1 MVMRIASYNVENLFT
16 RAKALNLDTWA
27 EGRPILEKFS
37 ALNQLFEERVYTN
50 EIKSSMLELMKE
62 LNLEKTNESK
72 FVILR
77 TNRGQLVKHSR
88 FTGTSITA
96 NGRDDWAGWLELKS
110 EIINET
116 ATRNTAQV
124 IRDVDPDVLGVVEC
138 ESRSAL
144 VQLSNH
150 LLPSVGAAP
159 FEAAMLIDGNDD
171 RGIDVGLMTK
181 RGYIINWMKSHVD
194 DKAEGSR
201 HPIFSRDCPEYGVF
215 TPSGQMVW
223 VLVNHFKSKGYGS
236 QASSDRKRQTQ
247 AARVAAI
254 ANRLKTEGASLMAV
268 MGDLN
273 DTPESEALAPLLQE
287 AGFRDI
293 SEHAAFQNDGLPG
306 TYQRG
311 GAKEKIDYI
320 LLSPALFERVQQG
333 GVWRKGVWGPNKK
346 PAWEVY
352 PEMTSSY
359 HAASDHAALW
369 VDVDI

>member
-1 MVMRIASYNVENLFT
+1 MRMATYNVENLFT

-27 EGRPILEKFS
+27 EGKPILDKFA
-37 ALNQLFEERVYTN
+37 ALNELFEEAVYTPD
-50 EIKSSMLELMKE
+50 IKTRIMELLVALE
-62 LNLEKTNESK
+62 LEKTNESR

-77 TNRGQLVKHSR
+77 TNRGQLIKHSR
-88 FTGTSITA
+88 FSGPSIAA
-96 NGRDDWAGWLELKS
+96 NGRDDWVGWLELKT

-138 ESRSAL
+138 ESRTAL

-150 LLPSVGAAP
+150 LLPAVGAAP
-159 FEAAMLIDGNDD
+159 FETAMLIDGNDD

-181 RGYIINWMKSHVD
+181 RGYVINWMKSHVD
-194 DKAEGSR
+194 DRIAGSR
-201 HPIFSRDCPEYGVF
+201 YPIFSRDCPEYGVF
-215 TPSGQMVW
+215 TPTGQMVW
-223 VLVNHFKSKGYGS
+223 VLVNHFKSKGYGG
-236 QASSDRKRQTQ
+236 QEQSDRKRQMQAERVSQITQ
-247 AARVAAI
+247 
-254 ANRLKTEGASLMAV
+254 RLGDEGASLMAV

-273 DTPESEALAPLLQE
+273 DTPDSETLAPLLKS
-287 AGFRDI
+287 GFRDI
-293 SEHAAFQNDGLPG
+293 SEHPAFQGDGHPG

-320 LLSPALFERVQQG
+320 LLSPALFERIQQG

-346 PAWEVY
+346 PGWEVY

-369 VDVDI
+369 VDVDV